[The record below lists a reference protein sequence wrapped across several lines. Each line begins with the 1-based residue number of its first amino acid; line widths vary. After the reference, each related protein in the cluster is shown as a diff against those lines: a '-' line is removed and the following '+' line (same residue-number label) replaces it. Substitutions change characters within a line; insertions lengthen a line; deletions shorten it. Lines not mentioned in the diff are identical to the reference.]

1 MHEKMKNKVVCFLA
15 AAIFAAGFLLCL
27 FLPKE
32 KYSYTERRVLA
43 PMPEFSGKAV
53 WSGRVMS
60 GFESYAVDAF
70 PFRDAFRRVQA
81 LTAAGVFLRKD
92 NHGVYFTGEGN
103 VSEAPAGS
111 GTENTGDG
119 YLLKGYLSTVEYPM
133 NEASLAHA
141 LQRFRHIC
149 ETYLT
154 EENKVYLCVIPDKNC
169 FLARESGHPAMDY
182 EEFERQMAEQ
192 ADFAEMISVSDLLE
206 KEDYYRTDTHWRQ
219 ERITDV
225 AGRLAASMGTRIS
238 ETWEI
243 QDVPAD
249 FYGVYYGQ
257 AALPVKP
264 DTLRYLTNEALKG
277 YKVYDWQNGKDI
289 PVYDMERAQ
298 GRDPYEMFLSGSLS
312 LLTIENPMAE
322 ETRELVVFRDSF
334 GSAIAPLLASGYS
347 RVTLVDIRYIQPDR
361 LGDFVDFSGC
371 DVLFLYSTLVLNH
384 SETLK

>member
-1 MHEKMKNKVVCFLA
+1 MHEKMKNKVVCFLT

-32 KYSYTERRVLA
+32 KYSYMERRVLA
-43 PMPEFSGKAV
+43 PMPELSGKAV
-53 WSGRVMS
+53 WSGRFMS
-60 GFESYAVDAF
+60 GFETYAVDAF

-92 NHGVYFTGEGN
+92 NHGVYFTGEG
-103 VSEAPAGS
+103 
-111 GTENTGDG
+111 
-119 YLLKGYLSTVEYPM
+119 YLSTVEYPM
-133 NEASLAHA
+133 NEASLAYA
-141 LQRFRHIC
+141 SRRFRHIC

-154 EENKVYLCVIPDKNC
+154 EANEVYLCVIPDKNC

-192 ADFAEMISVSDLLE
+192 ADFAEIISVSDLLE

-243 QDVPAD
+243 RDVPAD

-264 DTLRYLTNEALKG
+264 DTLRYLTNEALKS
-277 YKVYDWQNGKDI
+277 YKVYDWQNGKEI

-361 LGDFVDFSGC
+361 LGNFVDFSGC